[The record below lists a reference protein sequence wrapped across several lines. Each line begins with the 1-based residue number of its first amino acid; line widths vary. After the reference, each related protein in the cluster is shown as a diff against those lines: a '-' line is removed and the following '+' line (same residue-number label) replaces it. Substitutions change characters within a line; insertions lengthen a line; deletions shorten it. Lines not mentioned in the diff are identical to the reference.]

1 MLRVLYAYGR
11 STSLYGTSQM
21 RWRAS
26 TAFLLMRICDMG
38 TEAHVLMETGY
49 YSSPPYMNFGRII
62 YVTIILSAMRIL
74 GHVISV
80 GYIYKNTI
88 DTTDL

>member
-1 MLRVLYAYGR
+1 MRQVNFIVWYFADEMECKHCL
-11 STSLYGTSQM
+11 SLDAHM
-21 RWRAS
+21 RY
-26 TAFLLMRICDMG
+26 MG

-62 YVTIILSAMRIL
+62 YVTIILYAMRIL

-80 GYIYKNTI
+80 
-88 DTTDL
+88 